1 MSDADAALRAIP
13 LPEAGACEAGT
24 DTARCEALEK
34 APDEAVD
41 KAQIEVIYR
50 QYAARVYNFMRY
62 RAAGEQ
68 DAQDLTQAVFERV
81 LAKFHRFDPAKGAFP
96 VWLFALARNV
106 LYDYSRARK
115 KLPTDGG
122 EALEALTD
130 PALPPEERLLA
141 AEQNQRLRAALASLA
156 NRPRTLLA
164 LKYGAGLRNTE
175 IARVMGLSERNT
187 AVILHRSLAKLRTAL
202 EKEDKDN
209 A

>member
-1 MSDADAALRAIP
+1 MSDAEAALQAIP
-13 LPEAGACEAGT
+13 MPEEQAGEAGVE
-24 DTARCEALEK
+24 TAPDK
-34 APDEAVD
+34 APRKAAEEAVD

-81 LAKFHRFDPAKGAFP
+81 LVKFHRFDPAKGAFP
-96 VWLFALARNV
+96 VWLFTLARNI
-106 LYDYSRARK
+106 LYDYSRGRK
-115 KLPTDGG
+115 KQPTDGG
-122 EALEALTD
+122 EALLALAD

-141 AEQNQRLRAALASLA
+141 AEQNQRLRAALAALA
-156 NRPRTLLA
+156 DKPRTLLA

-175 IARVMGLSERNT
+175 IAHVMGLSERNT
-187 AVILHRSLAKLRTAL
+187 AVVLHRSLAKLRAML

-209 A
+209 E